1 MYSAAW
7 NALVTNFGHPQTIVN
22 TQMKQ
27 IQLSQFIKSHDSAA
41 IIKYAQLITT
51 CVNVLKHFGFTGD
64 LNREKR
70 LQSYGKSKKQLSL
83 LMSRTNQRLHQ
94 RKQCT
99 LKDGDYNIWM
109 CTEFK
114 QEVNERYETQKKFEL
129 CFCCLNSNLMKD
141 CKSDTVCG
149 VNGCTKEHD
158 KLLHSDS
165 PKTEK
170 DKKSEEPLS
179 QNWVGGSSL
188 LSTGSSGFLQL
199 IPLSIGNEKR
209 SVETIA
215 LCDTG
220 SLVSFMVKTLI
231 YILKLKGE
239 ESVMLVA
246 GIRGLSDMKT
256 EIVTSRI
263 GPSETDTAGEEL
275 DVGDKIYDLTKMK
288 ENYASCNLSVSSDPL
303 ADQMK
308 TLWNMETYASV
319 CDVSGRSKEEKRALE
334 KITEHNSERCEV
346 GFPMFTNSF
355 CQWRNFLGKDPELKD
370 YKATIETDLE
380 NHFVRIMEQEVLS
393 KENDKQWY
401 LPHHSC

>member
-1 MYSAAW
+1 
-7 NALVTNFGHPQTIVN
+7 
-22 TQMKQ
+22 
-27 IQLSQFIKSHDSAA
+27 
-41 IIKYAQLITT
+41 
-51 CVNVLKHFGFTGD
+51 
-64 LNREKR
+64 
-70 LQSYGKSKKQLSL
+70 
-83 LMSRTNQRLHQ
+83 MSRTNQRLHQ

-288 ENYASCNLSVSSDPL
+288 ENFAYLTDLPDIKISMADVKVFLGQDAYRLIRPLEYLSGDRIEPSAVKTSFGWTVSGALPKTDTNCMAASCNLSVSSDPL
-303 ADQMK
+303 ADHMK

-319 CDVSGRSKEEKRALE
+319 CDVSGRSKEEKRAQE

>member
-288 ENYASCNLSVSSDPL
+288 ENFAYLTDLPDIKISM
-303 ADQMK
+303 ADVK
-308 TLWNMETYASV
+308 V
-319 CDVSGRSKEEKRALE
+319 
-334 KITEHNSERCEV
+334 
-346 GFPMFTNSF
+346 
-355 CQWRNFLGKDPELKD
+355 FLGQDAYRLS
-370 YKATIETDLE
+370 DLSNICRVIGLNRRQSKPPSDGQSVE
-380 NHFVRIMEQEVLS
+380 HCQKRIRTVWQLLVIFRCHLI
-393 KENDKQWY
+393 
-401 LPHHSC
+401 L